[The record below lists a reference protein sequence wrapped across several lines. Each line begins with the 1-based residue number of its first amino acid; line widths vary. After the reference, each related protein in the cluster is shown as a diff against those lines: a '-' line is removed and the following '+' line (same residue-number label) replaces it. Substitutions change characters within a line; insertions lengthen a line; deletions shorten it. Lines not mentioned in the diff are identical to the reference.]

1 MESKGPRADSSS
13 FSVKADRLEIQEEL
27 IMVQSKSKNQ
37 TRPRSEYSSRS
48 PLLLLGS
55 GRAVWQRWCW
65 CGLKFFVLF
74 MPSTDWMRPTPLA
87 KTIYSLQSMIQMFI
101 STSNTLN
108 QIPLY
113 SMAVKLKH
121 KLNHPTMESNSQSVK
136 SLLLKSLK

>member
-1 MESKGPRADSSS
+1 
-13 FSVKADRLEIQEEL
+13 
-27 IMVQSKSKNQ
+27 
-37 TRPRSEYSSRS
+37 
-48 PLLLLGS
+48 
-55 GRAVWQRWCW
+55 
-65 CGLKFFVLF
+65 

-121 KLNHPTMESNSQSVK
+121 KLNYPTMESNSQSVK